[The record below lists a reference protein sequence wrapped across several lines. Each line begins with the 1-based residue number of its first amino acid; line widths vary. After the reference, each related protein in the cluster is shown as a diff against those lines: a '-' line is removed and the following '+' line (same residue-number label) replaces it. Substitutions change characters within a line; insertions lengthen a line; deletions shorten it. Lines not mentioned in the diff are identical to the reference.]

1 MKTYPLNGLSLDFQG
16 HGSCN
21 PQDSYGF
28 VKSRENF
35 HGKAGRSWCLASGG
49 LDATVVFWQRSG
61 RGEDLGSK
69 KIVVEDDAWMSQEV
83 SKWLVDGLY
92 NLLIR
97 MGYIGVMTKLLTFY

>member
-1 MKTYPLNGLSLDFQG
+1 MIKIPKPKNIVDLVKTYPLNGLSLDFQG

-28 VKSRENF
+28 VKSREKF

-61 RGEDLGSK
+61 RGEDLGK
-69 KIVVEDDAWMSQEV
+69 QENSGWRWCLDV
-83 SKWLVDGLY
+83 PGS
-92 NLLIR
+92 
-97 MGYIGVMTKLLTFY
+97 